1 MKKQLVFLDDYIKSE
16 PYTTSNIIAE
26 FSGNSHHAIQQM
38 ITKYENDLA
47 EFGSVAF
54 EMRAR
59 QRKTGAAVEKI
70 YHLNEQQATLL
81 ITYLKNTEPVREF
94 KKALV
99 HSFYMMKEELIK
111 RQINRHDIKP
121 IHMDLAEAVKQIPPH
136 KSSKHDYSKYNSL
149 AYIIVFGCS
158 AGKLKKLR
166 NGKPNTDAADYL
178 TSEESK
184 QIAEVKKKIA
194 FCLNKLKM
202 TYPEIKQRLLE
213 ASKAS

>member
-59 QRKTGAAVEKI
+59 QRKTGASVEKI

-81 ITYLKNTEPVREF
+81 ITYLKNTESVREF

-99 HSFYMMKEELIK
+99 YSFYMMKKELFKRQIK
-111 RQINRHDIKP
+111 RQGIKT
-121 IHMDLAEAVKQIPPH
+121 IHKDLAEAVKLIPPH
-136 KSSKHDYSKYNSL
+136 ESSQYDYSKYNSL
-149 AYIIVFGCS
+149 AYILVFGCS
-158 AGKLKKLR
+158 ASKLKKLR
-166 NGKPNTDAADYL
+166 NAKANANAADYL
-178 TSEESK
+178 TSEELEQLADTK
-184 QIAEVKKKIA
+184 TKIA
-194 FCLNKLKM
+194 LCIEM
-202 TYPEIKQRLLE
+202 GMDYPEIKERL
-213 ASKAS
+213 SIRCKAC